1 MPAPKWLYA
10 TLGETRPLANG
21 IRELT
26 LLPDT
31 PYPAYASGSHLLVRV
46 GGQADSPTNAYSLLD
61 YRVSDGVHI
70 AVQRAEASR
79 GGSHWLHT
87 LRPGERLC
95 ISTPAN
101 LFPLA
106 PDASEHMFIAGGI
119 GITPF
124 IAHLAALDAAGQR
137 ARLHYAYRRSSQAA
151 FVPPLSGRADTQCY
165 DANCGQ
171 RMDIKTLLQD
181 IDAHTHVYACGP
193 QRLLDDVELHGAAL
207 RATGRLHIEQFS
219 PPAHQETDDGFT
231 VQLARSGQ
239 RLAVAASETI
249 LDAIRRQSTVKIES
263 LCREGYCGTCETRLL
278 SGQAAHRDQYL
289 SDQEKQAQDRIM
301 LCVSRA
307 ACSHLVLDL

>member
-1 MPAPKWLYA
+1 MPAPEWLHA
-10 TLGETRPLANG
+10 TLGETRPLADG
-21 IRELT
+21 ICQLS

-46 GGQADSPTNAYSLLD
+46 GGQTDSPANAYSLLD
-61 YRVSDGVHI
+61 YRAHDSVRI
-70 AVQRAEASR
+70 AVRHAEASR

-87 LRPGERLC
+87 LRPGDRLC

-106 PDASEHMFIAGGI
+106 PDAGGHVFIAGGI

-137 ARLHYAYRRSSQAA
+137 ARLHYAYRSISKAA
-151 FVPPLSGRADTQCY
+151 FVAGLSGRADTQCY
-165 DANCGQ
+165 DASCGQ
-171 RMDIKTLLQD
+171 RMDIRALLQG

-219 PPAHQETDDGFT
+219 PPAHQAIDEGFT

-249 LDAIRRQSTVKIES
+249 LDAIRRQSTVKVES
-263 LCREGYCGTCETRLL
+263 LCLEGYCGTCETRLL

-289 SDQEKQAQDRIM
+289 SEQEKQAQDRIM

-307 ACSHLVLDL
+307 ACPHLVLDL